1 MPSVDGVV
9 MATTRLSNERIAE
22 IAARKPVVLINRA
35 VEGIPGVL
43 PDVESGVSELL
54 GHLTALGHRSI
65 AYVSGPETSWISDK
79 RFELMLEA
87 AGRLGFSLV
96 EIGPNTP
103 TIEGGSAALRRVL
116 AARPTAVIA
125 FNDLMAIGLMRA
137 AAAQGVRVPEELS
150 VAGFDDIFSSELI
163 TPSLTTVRA
172 QLVEAGERAVANLL
186 ARLAGEEEHDLQQ
199 PLQTT
204 LVVRDS
210 TGAASTV

>member
-1 MPSVDGVV
+1 
-9 MATTRLSNERIAE
+9 
-22 IAARKPVVLINRA
+22 
-35 VEGIPGVL
+35 
-43 PDVESGVSELL
+43 
-54 GHLTALGHRSI
+54 
-65 AYVSGPETSWISDK
+65 
-79 RFELMLEA
+79 
-87 AGRLGFSLV
+87 
-96 EIGPNTP
+96 
-103 TIEGGSAALRRVL
+103 
-116 AARPTAVIA
+116 
-125 FNDLMAIGLMRA
+125 MAIGLMRA

-186 ARLAGEEEHDLQQ
+186 ARLAGEEEDDLQQ